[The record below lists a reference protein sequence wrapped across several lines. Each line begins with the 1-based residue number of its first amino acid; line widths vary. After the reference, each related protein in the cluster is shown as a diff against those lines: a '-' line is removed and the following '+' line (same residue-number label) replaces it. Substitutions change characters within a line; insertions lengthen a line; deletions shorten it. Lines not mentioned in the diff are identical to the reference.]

1 VYPGFLQ
8 LTGFLAMNID
18 RHVNAHID
26 FFDHLVTGDGDSAA
40 KHREFYNEYRSVMDL
55 TAEFFLQTID
65 TVFVKH
71 TSGCGSIYRSRMS
84 HLTVPHPRPQKE
96 RPKALS

>member
-18 RHVNAHID
+18 RHVNAHFD

-40 KHREFYNEYRSVMDL
+40 N
-55 TAEFFLQTID
+55 TANFMMNA
-65 TVFVKH
+65 
-71 TSGCGSIYRSRMS
+71 G
-84 HLTVPHPRPQKE
+84 
-96 RPKALS
+96 LSWI